1 VAAFHHGDTRCL
13 VFPWADGG
21 TLRELFGKEAAEIEA
36 WCNAEWVWK
45 ACLGISEGLHHM
57 HQPPHAKAPREGPSV
72 LNVSPPSQ
80 QRDGVSRG
88 EENENESETQ
98 IEKTSAPQL
107 HADIKPEN
115 ILCFSTVTAPND
127 SGSRGGPYTLRLAD
141 LGLAK
146 PISEPN
152 GVRSKDIQHTLTYR
166 PPEQDLDAEFAT
178 QQWDIWALGCLF
190 LEFVIW
196 FLEGPSSLEEFQKER
211 QDDVDHPRASRGG
224 ERTFEDTFFRVGVEN
239 RITSRF
245 TRVEVRKKAKV
256 KGCVIAR
263 IHTVKEK
270 SRCTGHLR
278 RLLGFIEEKMLVVD
292 PTKRAT
298 TEEVVKFFR
307 GQPC

>member
-1 VAAFHHGDTRCL
+1 M
-13 VFPWADGG
+13 
-21 TLRELFGKEAAEIEA
+21 LFGKEPTEIEA

-88 EENENESETQ
+88 EEKENKSETQ
-98 IEKTSAPQL
+98 IEKTSASQL

-127 SGSRGGPYTLRLAD
+127 SGSREGPYTLRLAD
-141 LGLAK
+141 LGLAQ
-146 PISEPN
+146 PISEPH
-152 GVRSKDIQHTLTYR
+152 GVRSKDIRHTLTYR

-196 FLEGPSSLEEFQKER
+196 FLEGSSSLEDFQKER
-211 QDDVDHPRASRGG
+211 QDDVDHPRASGG
-224 ERTFEDTFFRVGVEN
+224 GARIFEDTFFRVGVKN

-245 TRVEVRKKAKV
+245 PRVEVRKKAKV
-256 KGCVIAR
+256 KGCVIAASRYPSLLLICLTNMTVQR

-278 RLLGFIEEKMLVVD
+278 PLLGFIEENMLVVD